1 MHLRAA
7 ILVFFLFCLPKV
19 NWAQLKPVAEV
30 VNAQDSSQ
38 LHHKK
43 ILDLFSF
50 PNVNRIPYYED
61 RQSLKKIVRYAKNQ
75 DSENLY
81 EILFPYVHNFGI
93 ENFYKNNQLIWQ
105 LAQLEAERG
114 DTLTARRLYK
124 LVLKHYREGLNL
136 SLVKEQFKKLPV
148 ESKDDFVPLD
158 YYYELVEYRK
168 EIDTLRP
175 PQATYLNMGDVI
187 NSPSGDYGPALSASG
202 DQLVFTSKRNK
213 IKLGLKEREN
223 EDLMISR
230 NESGYWMQAEALEQI
245 NTPYNEGSATMS
257 PDGKYLVF
265 ARCGSPDGVGSCD
278 LFISQKGENGNWSEA
293 ENLGK
298 SVNSIYWDSHPSFS
312 HSGDT
317 IYFASDRTGGFGL
330 SDIYFTHKDGQG
342 SWTRPEN
349 MGPVI
354 NTRSSEVSPFYHP
367 GHEVLYFSSNGH
379 LLNFGEFD
387 IYKSYRMEHI
397 WDEPKNI
404 GPLVNGQGSEF
415 YFTIDYESRNLYYA
429 RSEEDKMANL
439 DLYSFPLPMGAQPLA
454 KTRLRGR
461 LVDQDTGEPF
471 SSGIV
476 SIIDLD
482 NGIEVAP
489 KFLRADG
496 SFEFQL
502 INNNNYLIVIQ
513 GDEFFRLEEIFF
525 LDGDKEIN
533 REAASIS
540 QRLKFESMQFDNGDA
555 TLKTSM
561 FADLDKIIDFMLD
574 NPEFNLKIDG
584 HTDGDGDPKLNLK
597 LSEDRANAIKEY
609 LVGFGKLD
617 PNRIEATGYGSS
629 RPIVE
634 EKTDADKQLN
644 RRVEFNMVREAQ
656 N

>member
-1 MHLRAA
+1 MRPRTA
-7 ILVFFLFCLPKV
+7 IFTLIFICAQLTAS
-19 NWAQLKPVAEV
+19 AQLKSVAEGLI
-30 VNAQDSSQ
+30 AQDSSQ
-38 LHHKK
+38 LQQTKVLK
-43 ILDLFSF
+43 LFSF
-50 PNVNRIPYYED
+50 PNINRIPYYED
-61 RQSLKKIVRYAKNQ
+61 RQMLKKIVRYTKNQ
-75 DSENLY
+75 DSEKLY
-81 EILFPYVHNFGI
+81 EELFPYVQNFGI

-114 DTLTARRLYK
+114 DTLTALRLYK

-136 SLVKEQFKKLPV
+136 SLIREQFKKLPL
-148 ESKDDFVPLD
+148 ENAEDFVPLN

-187 NSPSGDYGPALSASG
+187 NSPSGDYGPALSATG
-202 DQLVFTSKRNK
+202 DLLVFTSKRNK
-213 IKLGLKEREN
+213 IKMGLKEREN

-230 NESGYWMQAEALEQI
+230 NESGYWMQAESLAQI
-245 NTPYNEGSATMS
+245 NTPFNEGSATMS
-257 PDGKYLVF
+257 PDGAYLVF
-265 ARCGSPDGVGSCD
+265 ARCGSPEGVGSCD
-278 LFISQKGENGNWSEA
+278 LYISQLSDDGQWTKA
-293 ENLGK
+293 ENLG
-298 SVNSIYWDSHPSFS
+298 SAVNSIYWDSHPSFS
-312 HSGDT
+312 HTGDT

-330 SDIYFTHKDGQG
+330 SDIYFTHKDGKG
-342 SWTRPEN
+342 GWTSPQN
-349 MGPVI
+349 MGPVV
-354 NTRSSEVSPFYHP
+354 NTKGSEVSPFYHP

-387 IYKSYRMEHI
+387 IYKSYRMGQI

-415 YFTIDYESRNLYYA
+415 YFTIDYESKNLYYA

-461 LVDQDTGEPF
+461 LIDQDTGDPF

-496 SFEFQL
+496 TFEFQL

-525 LDGDKEIN
+525 LDGDKEMN

-540 QRLKFESMQFDNGDA
+540 QRLKFESMQFDNGNA

-561 FADLDKIIDFMLD
+561 FADLDKIIDFLLD
-574 NPEFNLKIDG
+574 NPEFRLKIDG
-584 HTDGDGDPKLNLK
+584 HTDTDGDPELNLK
-597 LSEDRANAIKEY
+597 LSENRANAIKEY

-617 PNRIEATGYGSS
+617 PERIEATGYGSS

-634 EKTDADKQLN
+634 EKTEADKQIN
-644 RRVEFNMVREAQ
+644 RRVEFNIVRK
-656 N
+656 